1 MSEQAPEDVLYDPAA
16 DQFEDDAPDGELE
29 ADDETVH
36 LFVETE
42 VQDDGS

>member
-1 MSEQAPEDVLYDPAA
+1 MSEQANDEVLYDPAG

-29 ADDETVH
+29 ADGETH
-36 LFVETE
+36 PFVETE